1 MLILTCVRMI
11 CNKVCWVSIM
21 LLLKTYYPLHEI
33 DSLMAT
39 LLNNII
45 PNKKYHIPHLVHHWQ
60 TQFFSLFPRALR
72 DKTYYIPESMSLNEN
87 QCPSMNENQYMRRFI
102 VAIWGNKNKMQRDNV
117 IVISFLNDESRLEP
131 W

>member
-1 MLILTCVRMI
+1 
-11 CNKVCWVSIM
+11 M

-45 PNKKYHIPHLVHHWQ
+45 PNKKYHIPHLVHHRQ
-60 TQFFSLFPRALR
+60 TQFLQGFSAFFSRALR
-72 DKTYYIPESMSLNEN
+72 DKTYYIPKSMSLNEN

-102 VAIWGNKNKMQRDNV
+102 VAI
-117 IVISFLNDESRLEP
+117 
-131 W
+131 

>member
-1 MLILTCVRMI
+1 
-11 CNKVCWVSIM
+11 M

-45 PNKKYHIPHLVHHWQ
+45 PNKEYHIPHLSSPSANTVS
-60 TQFFSLFPRALR
+60 TGLFSLFPRALR

-87 QCPSMNENQYMRRFI
+87 QCPSMNENQYIRRFI
-102 VAIWGNKNKMQRDNV
+102 VAI
-117 IVISFLNDESRLEP
+117 
-131 W
+131 

>member
-1 MLILTCVRMI
+1 
-11 CNKVCWVSIM
+11 M

-45 PNKKYHIPHLVHHWQ
+45 PNKEYHIPHLVHHRQ
-60 TQFFSLFPRALR
+60 TQFLQGFSAFFSRALR

-102 VAIWGNKNKMQRDNV
+102 VAI
-117 IVISFLNDESRLEP
+117 
-131 W
+131 